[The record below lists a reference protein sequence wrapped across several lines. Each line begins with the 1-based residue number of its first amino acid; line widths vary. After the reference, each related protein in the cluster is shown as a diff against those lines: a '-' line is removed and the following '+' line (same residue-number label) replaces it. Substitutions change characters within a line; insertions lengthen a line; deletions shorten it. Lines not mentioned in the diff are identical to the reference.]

1 MDIYPGRIVV
11 STAGRDKD
19 RYFIVLSR
27 VDENYCLIADGDVR
41 KVDMPKKK
49 KMKHLRVTNFFLESV
64 KEKLETNQTVTNSML
79 RKNLKLFSENNPT
92 S

>member
-19 RYFIVLSR
+19 RYFVVLS
-27 VDENYCLIADGDVR
+27 VYGEYCYLSDGKVR

-49 KMKHLRVTNFFLESV
+49 KIKHLRVTEFFLE
-64 KEKLETNQTVTNSML
+64 EIAEMLDAEQTVTNSKIKRAIRLGTL
-79 RKNLKLFSENNPT
+79 R
-92 S
+92 

>member
-19 RYFIVLSR
+19 RYFVVLS
-27 VDENYCLIADGDVR
+27 VQDGYCLISDGKVR

-49 KMKHLRVTNFFLESV
+49 KMKHLRVTEFFLETIAEMLA
-64 KEKLETNQTVTNSML
+64 KEQTVTNSMI
-79 RKNLKLFSENNPT
+79 RRAIAKLEH
-92 S
+92 

>member
-19 RYFIVLSR
+19 RYFVVLS
-27 VDENYCLIADGDVR
+27 VQDGYCLISDGKVR

-49 KMKHLRVTNFFLESV
+49 KMKHLRVTEFFLNEIA
-64 KEKLETNQTVTNSML
+64 EMLNTEQTVTNSKIRKCLGAL
-79 RKNLKLFSENNPT
+79 R
-92 S
+92 

>member
-19 RYFIVLSR
+19 RYFVVLS
-27 VDENYCLIADGDVR
+27 VENEYCYLADGKVR

-49 KMKHLRVTNFFLESV
+49 KIKHLRVTEFFLNEIA
-64 KEKLETNQTVTNSML
+64 EQTVTNSMIKRLIRNGTL
-79 RKNLKLFSENNPT
+79 R
-92 S
+92 

>member
-19 RYFIVLSR
+19 RYFVVLS
-27 VDENYCLIADGDVR
+27 VENNFCYVADGKVR

-49 KMKHLRVTNFFLESV
+49 KMKHLRVTEFFLNEIA
-64 KEKLETNQTVTNSML
+64 EMLDEDIEIRSMEAE
-79 RKNLKLFSENNPT
+79 NLD
-92 S
+92 

>member
-19 RYFIVLSR
+19 RYFVVLSAQ
-27 VDENYCLIADGDVR
+27 DGYCLISDGKVR

-49 KMKHLRVTNFFLESV
+49 KMKHLRVTEFFLETIAEMLA
-64 KEKLETNQTVTNSML
+64 KEQTVTNSMI
-79 RKNLKLFSENNPT
+79 RRAIAKLEH
-92 S
+92 